1 MVNKIFGSFLGKK
14 ASNYSSA
21 TKSGNFFTNEQMILQ
36 KNNEWSVIP
45 GSTEATAFSSVDSAD
60 SSAAQGIISAG
71 THYFKFSATH
81 AVAQYYYK
89 PSAWNNG
96 STDKGAIRVFVA
108 NSQSTPSENYTGNN
122 IPMDYIVV
130 GRRTGSTTAYFNQ
143 SGEVEFSS
151 QQLFNETSGITGTS
165 RNYWND
171 GGTNYNGSK
180 VMLGGGGKHGI
191 YNTGQN
197 SCSWGSANGAI
208 GAGFDGSCGSYPNG
222 LKLGLG
228 DGDAYYNSISGT
240 FEFWVWNQ

>member
-21 TKSGNFFTNEQMILQ
+21 SKSGNFFTNEQMILQ
-36 KNNEWSVIP
+36 KNNEWSVVP

-60 SSAAQGIISAG
+60 SSAAQGIIGEG
-71 THYFKFSATH
+71 THYFKFSNTH

-108 NSQSTPSENYTGNN
+108 VSESTPSENYTGNN

-143 SGEVEFSS
+143 SAEVEFSS
-151 QQLFNETSGITGTS
+151 QQLFNTTSGVSGTS
-165 RNYWND
+165 RNYWNN
-171 GGTNYNGSK
+171 GGTNYNGTK
-180 VMLGGGGKHGI
+180 VMLGGGGKHEI
-191 YNTGQN
+191 YESTQN
-197 SCSWGSANGAI
+197 PCSWGSANGSV
-208 GAGFDGSCGSYPNG
+208 GAGFDNSCGSYPNG

-228 DGDAYYNSISGT
+228 DSDAYYNNISGT

>member
-1 MVNKIFGSFLGKK
+1 MGFFGNFLGKK
-14 ASNYSSA
+14 ASNYTSS
-21 TKSGNFFTNEQMILQ
+21 TKSGRFAINEAMVL
-36 KNNEWSVIP
+36 KKSNEWSVIP
-45 GSTEATAFSSVDSAD
+45 GSSEAAAFSSVAAAD
-60 SSAAQGIISAG
+60 SSYNDSLISSG
-71 THYFKFSATH
+71 THWFKFSATH
-81 AVAQYYYK
+81 AAAQYYYK
-89 PSAWNNG
+89 GAAWNNG

-108 NSQSTPSENYTGNN
+108 ASQNTPSENYTGNN

-130 GRRTGSTTAYFNQ
+130 GRRTGSTSGTFNQ

-151 QQLFNETSGITGTS
+151 QQLFNTTSGITGTS
-165 RNYWND
+165 RNYWTN

-191 YNTGQN
+191 YNTGQ
-197 SCSWGSANGAI
+197 SACSWGSAVGAI